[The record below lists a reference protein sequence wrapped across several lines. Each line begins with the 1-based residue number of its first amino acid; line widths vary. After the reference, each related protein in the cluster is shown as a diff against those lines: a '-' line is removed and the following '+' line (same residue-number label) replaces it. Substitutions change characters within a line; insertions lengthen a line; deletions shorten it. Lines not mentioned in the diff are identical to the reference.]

1 MEVKAFAAT
10 LGLGLM
16 AGAATA
22 LMIPKQSKLYK
33 TANNA
38 AQTLKQEVT
47 DAMNSM
53 TSH

>member
-16 AGAATA
+16 AGAAA
-22 LMIPKQSKLYK
+22 AMMLPKQSKVYK
-33 TANNA
+33 VANDA

-47 DAMNSM
+47 QAVNSM
-53 TSH
+53 TGH